1 LFVTRKHK
9 VNSQGET
16 NTKKQKTLKKKTPKK
31 KKALAE
37 ASAPPAKVIKKLADY
52 LKD

>member
-1 LFVTRKHK
+1 MYKRRTPK
-9 VNSQGET
+9 
-16 NTKKQKTLKKKTPKK
+16 KKKTPK

-37 ASAPPAKVIKKLADY
+37 ASAPPTKVIKKLADY